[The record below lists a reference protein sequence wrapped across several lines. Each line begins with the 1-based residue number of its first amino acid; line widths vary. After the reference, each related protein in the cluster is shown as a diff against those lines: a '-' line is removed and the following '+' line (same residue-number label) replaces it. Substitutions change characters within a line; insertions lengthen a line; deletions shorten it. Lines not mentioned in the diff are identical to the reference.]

1 MTINIDMPI
10 TISIG
15 LFSMGMLGLVAY
27 VLKEPDKFEKVFEAL
42 DQAGIDVL
50 RMTEEDDD
58 GDIILTDE
66 DEEVEVEDAFN
77 GTLSEEV
84 ESSDTQGLTD

>member
-27 VLKEPDKFEKVFEAL
+27 VLKEPDKFEKVIRLSSKIFRFCSTRAEL
-42 DQAGIDVL
+42 CYVKY
-50 RMTEEDDD
+50 
-58 GDIILTDE
+58 DIQSKL
-66 DEEVEVEDAFN
+66 N
-77 GTLSEEV
+77 GFIRKV
-84 ESSDTQGLTD
+84 QKNVPN

>member
-27 VLKEPDKFEKVFEAL
+27 VLKEPDKFEKVIRL
-42 DQAGIDVL
+42 SSKIVRGLQAITHSPL
-50 RMTEEDDD
+50 CL
-58 GDIILTDE
+58 II
-66 DEEVEVEDAFN
+66 
-77 GTLSEEV
+77 
-84 ESSDTQGLTD
+84 